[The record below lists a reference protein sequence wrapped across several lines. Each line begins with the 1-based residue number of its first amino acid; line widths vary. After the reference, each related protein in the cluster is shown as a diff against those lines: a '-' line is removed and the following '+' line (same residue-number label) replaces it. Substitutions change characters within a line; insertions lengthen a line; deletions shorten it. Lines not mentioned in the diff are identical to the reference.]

1 MILKLIVFVKQTNME
16 IKEKIEELKGMLT
29 GDLFADGDILQKI
42 YELKK
47 QLNPEIETNP
57 EVDEDEDGSCLFCGS

>member
-1 MILKLIVFVKQTNME
+1 ME
-16 IKEKIEELKGMLT
+16 IKEKIEQLKAKLT
-29 GDLFADGDILQKI
+29 GNLFEDGELMMEI

-57 EVDEDEDGSCLFCGS
+57 EADEDEDGCIFCSG